1 MLKYRLILATLFI
14 LIAIAV
20 SAQRLDFTQLTPENG
35 LSQKSVLAIAQD
47 SHGFMW
53 FGTAKGLNRYDS
65 RDFKIYSPAS
75 GLNSSYIL
83 CLLVDSK
90 KTLWVGTRGGMYMYQ
105 HKTDNFVKVNFLRS
119 DSYAVNCVAEDRQH
133 RVWAGTGDGLY
144 LVNGQ
149 TARRVLQTGSGVNA
163 IIAGNN
169 GNIWA
174 GTDNGLKEIISAR
187 GTFSFHTI
195 GHHEITSLVLDTAQR
210 LWVGLRHNGIALY
223 DAATQ
228 AFVHYPSQLAPGSGS
243 DNIRQ
248 IISGKNGKLWI
259 ATQDGLLVFDVDTK
273 QFISYR
279 HNAANAKSLNQ
290 NSLYS
295 VFFDKQNT
303 LWVGTY
309 YGGVN
314 IAVPVIFNHYQ
325 NDGTVS
331 GLSNNVISSIVE
343 DKVHNLWVGT
353 EGGGLNY
360 IDRKANKVTVF
371 HHQRDNSAS
380 IGSDLVKA
388 VYRDHD
394 GNIWAGTHG
403 GGLNVLPPG
412 QNKFIHYFYKENDAG
427 VSIAEIWSL
436 AENANGYF
444 FIATNNG
451 MKVYKRNHATLLP
464 LPDSAKITHELN
476 GLVNFLF
483 EDSKGR
489 VWAGGASLFIFDKSR
504 ACFVPVSVPG
514 TAGRL
519 LSSAGINCIAED
531 SNGNICIGTA
541 LQGLLKLDPAS
552 LRLTVYTENDGL
564 ANNNVYGIVPD
575 EKGDLWIST
584 GNGLSKLS
592 TKTAVIHN
600 FTTRDGLPGNEFNKN
615 SFARLSDGQLAF
627 GGFNGLVTFD
637 PKSIREQDDKPTAFI
652 TDLKLF
658 NKEVPGLG
666 GLGPDKKITLKYN
679 QNVFS
684 IDFVIL
690 NYIRAEKNRYA
701 YQIKGVDNNWNYTRI
716 PSVTYNNLPPG
727 QYYFMAKGQNNDGVW
742 SDPVSMLITI
752 QPPWW
757 QTWWAYCVYASIL
770 AAIIFFIARYFFLQ
784 ALIKKDH
791 EMTEMKLNFF
801 NNISHE
807 IRTYL
812 SLISAPLEQ
821 LLTAKTAGDNDKD
834 HLNIIKKNSDE
845 LLELVQELMDF
856 RKAETGNLPLHISH
870 FNLISFIQSIRLS
883 FRDLVLDKNITTDLV
898 CSSNEIEL
906 YFDKVQMKKV
916 FFNLLSNAYKF
927 TPVNGYVRITIEENE
942 QMAII
947 KIADNGKGLSPE
959 NIEKL
964 FRNYFQENDSDQQ
977 NIGYGIGLAL
987 SKSIVQ
993 LHGGTLTVESPG
1005 KGNDSDMSTVFTLC
1019 LKTGSAHFTKDQFDY
1034 ESRVEDTPGYKTEQ
1048 PAMAH
1053 VEAGPGAYCL
1063 LVVEDNKD
1071 VRKFIADSF
1080 RGRYRVLTAPDGQAG
1095 FDIAAE
1101 HIPDLIISDVM
1112 MPGMNGY
1119 DFCSQIKADER
1130 TNHIPVILLT
1140 ANASVDK
1147 QLSGLKM
1154 GADIYLTK
1162 PFSIPVLELQVRNL
1176 IASAERLRQRY
1187 SKQLTDRH
1195 SLGLLKKQDIADDS
1209 GPIVENDFINK
1220 IIALTELHLSD
1231 PNFDIEKICR
1241 NIGMSQAVLYRKMK
1255 ALTSVSVNDIVKE
1268 VRFKKAAEL
1277 MAENKYTVYEVA
1289 DMVGYTDTKYFS
1301 KEFKKLYGVSPRDYK
1316 LQQTEP
1322 SSE

>member
-1 MLKYRLILATLFI
+1 MLKFRLILATLFI
-14 LIAIAV
+14 LIATAGW
-20 SAQRLDFTQLTPENG
+20 AQRLDFTHLTPENG

-53 FGTAKGLNRYDS
+53 FGTADGLNRYDS
-65 RDFKIYSPAS
+65 RDFKVYSTAS
-75 GLNSSYIL
+75 GLHTSYIL
-83 CLLVDSK
+83 CILEDSK
-90 KTLWVGTRGGMYMYQ
+90 NTLWAGTRGGMFRYQ
-105 HKTDNFVKVNFLRS
+105 PQTDNFVQVRFSRS
-119 DSYAVNCVAEDRQH
+119 DSYAVNCTAEDRQH

-144 LVNGQ
+144 LINGITATRILQ
-149 TARRVLQTGSGVNA
+149 TAGSGINA
-163 IIAGNN
+163 ITTDAN
-169 GNIWA
+169 GNICA
-174 GTDNGLKEIISAR
+174 GTDNGLVEVISSR
-187 GTFSFHTI
+187 GAFSFRTV
-195 GHHEITSLVLDTAQR
+195 GHNEITSLVLDTAHR
-210 LWVGLRHNGIALY
+210 LWVGTRHNGIALY

-228 AFVHYPSQLAPGSGS
+228 TFVHYPSQSAPGSGA
-243 DNIRQ
+243 DNIRKL
-248 IISGKNGKLWI
+248 ILDKNGKLWV
-259 ATQDGLLVFDVDTK
+259 ATQDGLLVFDVNTK
-273 QFISYR
+273 QFTSYR

-314 IAVPVIFNHYQ
+314 IAMPVIFNHYQ
-325 NDGTVS
+325 NDGTS
-331 GLSNNVISSIVE
+331 AGLSNNVVSSIVE
-343 DKVHNLWVGT
+343 DKEHNLWVGT
-353 EGGGLNY
+353 EGGGLNH
-360 IDRKANKVTVF
+360 IDRKTNKVTVF
-371 HHQRDNSAS
+371 HHQRDNSSS

-403 GGLNVLPPG
+403 GGLNVLPAG

-427 VSIAEIWSL
+427 VSIAEIWSF
-436 AENANGYF
+436 AENADGYF

-451 MKVYKRNHATLLP
+451 MTVYKRNHTTLLP
-464 LPDSAKITHELN
+464 LPDSGRITHELN
-476 GLVNFLF
+476 GLINYLL

-489 VWAGGASLFIFDKSR
+489 VWAGGTGLFVFDKSR
-504 ACFVPVSVPG
+504 ACFVPVSIPG
-514 TAGRL
+514 EAGRL
-519 LSSAGINCIAED
+519 LSNVGINCIAED
-531 SNGNICIGTA
+531 SNGNIWIGTA
-541 LQGLLKLDPAS
+541 LQGLFKLDPVNH
-552 LRLTVYTENDGL
+552 RLTVYTENDGL
-564 ANNNVYGIVPD
+564 ANNNVYGIVQD
-575 EKGDLWIST
+575 NNGDMWIST

-592 TKTAVIHN
+592 NKTAVIHN

-615 SFARLSDGQLAF
+615 SFARLSDEQLAF
-627 GGFNGLVTFD
+627 GGFNGLVIFD
-637 PKSIREQDDKPTAFI
+637 PKSIKEQDDKPTAFI

-658 NKEVPGLG
+658 NKELPGVG
-666 GLGPDKKITLKYN
+666 GLNPDKKISLKYN
-679 QNVFS
+679 QNVFTV
-684 IDFVIL
+684 DFVIL

-757 QTWWAYCVYASIL
+757 QTWWAYCLYAVML
-770 AAIIFFIARYFFLQ
+770 AAVIFFIARYFFLQ
-784 ALIKKDH
+784 ALLRKDH

-821 LLTAKTAGDNDKD
+821 LLKAKTAADNDKD

-856 RKAETGNLPLHISH
+856 RKAETGNLSLHISH
-870 FNLISFIQSIRLS
+870 FNLVTFIQSIQLS

-898 CSSNEIEL
+898 YASENIEL
-906 YFDKVQMKKV
+906 YFDRVQMKKV

-927 TPVNGYVRITIEENE
+927 TPVNGYVRITIEEDD
-942 QMAII
+942 QMATI

-993 LHGGTLTVESPG
+993 LHGGTLMVESPG
-1005 KGNDSDMSTVFTLC
+1005 RGSDSDMSTVFTLC
-1019 LKTGSAHFTKDQFDY
+1019 LKIGSAHFTKDQF
-1034 ESRVEDTPGYKTEQ
+1034 EHEHHVEDIRDYKMELPAITP
-1048 PAMAH
+1048 
-1053 VEAGPGAYCL
+1053 EAGPGAYCL
-1063 LVVEDNKD
+1063 LIVEDNRG
-1071 VRKFIADSF
+1071 VRNFIADSF
-1080 RGRYRVLTAPDGQAG
+1080 RGTYRILEAPDGQAG

-1119 DFCSQIKADER
+1119 DFCHQIKTDER

-1147 QLSGLKM
+1147 HLSGLKM
-1154 GADIYLTK
+1154 GADTYLTK
-1162 PFSIPVLELQVRNL
+1162 PFSIPVLELQVKNL

-1187 SKQLTDRH
+1187 SKQLSERY
-1195 SLGLLKKQDIADDS
+1195 SLESKKQDAKKDNE
-1209 GPIVENDFINK
+1209 PVVENDFINK

-1231 PNFDIEKICR
+1231 PTFDVEKICR
-1241 NIGMSQAVLYRKMK
+1241 NIGMSQAVLYRKMR
-1255 ALTSVSVNDIVKE
+1255 AITSVSVNDIVKE
-1268 VRFKKAAEL
+1268 VRFKQAAAFI
-1277 MAENKYTVYEVA
+1277 AENKYTVYEVA

-1322 SSE
+1322 SAE